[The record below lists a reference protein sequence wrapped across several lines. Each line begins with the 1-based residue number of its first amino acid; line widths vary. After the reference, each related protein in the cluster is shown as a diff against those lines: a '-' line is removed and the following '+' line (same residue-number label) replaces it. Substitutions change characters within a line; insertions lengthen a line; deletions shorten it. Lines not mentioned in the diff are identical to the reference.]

1 MESGHNAMEQTL
13 LRSKYLR
20 GHSQFSTICEPALP
34 LDLGWP
40 SSCSHSTK
48 ALIFK
53 KNQSK
58 ISYLEWL
65 HQKYEIP
72 DTQHKQQLFTINAE
86 IVTYFGS
93 LRDTLNILNTGV
105 TKQDCLMLMCMSMHV
120 CSYKQVQSQPFI
132 SANTLHLLTT
142 NSSSSFSES
151 SPFHFIF
158 LLPPPSIYT
167 SHAFFPNS
175 PLHTKTNLLC
185 WVQPLWSKCVPLRGH
200 LEA

>member
-1 MESGHNAMEQTL
+1 MESGHNTMEQTL
-13 LRSKYLR
+13 LRSKYLL
-20 GHSQFSTICEPALP
+20 GHSQFSTNCEPALP
-34 LDLGWP
+34 LDIRW
-40 SSCSHSTK
+40 SSSWSHSTK

-53 KNQSK
+53 NIQSK
-58 ISYLEWL
+58 KSYIEWL
-65 HQKYEIP
+65 NQKYDIP
-72 DTQHKQQLFTINAE
+72 DTQHRQQLFTINAE

-93 LRDTLNILNTGV
+93 LRDILNTGV
-105 TKQDCLMLMCMSMHV
+105 TKQDWLTLMCMSMHV

-132 SANTLHLLTT
+132 SANTLHLLMT

-158 LLPPPSIYT
+158 LLLPPHPFILVML
-167 SHAFFPNS
+167 FFPPNS